1 VIDTPVPAA
10 AALPPDYPADLER
23 VWRAADG
30 TVVTFR
36 ALRPDDIDQE
46 LAFIAGL
53 SEETLHLRLQY
64 SSRGVSREDA
74 MRLLQ
79 LDYRDTLAV
88 GALIREETGDRL
100 IGVSRYARQ
109 PGTDRAECAVVVAD
123 GWQGRG
129 IGTELMRGL
138 ALAAR
143 SRGIRALAGTIL
155 AENRRILDLAQRFGP
170 VTRSEPSSAGV
181 VEVTIDLEQPAAP
194 S

>member
-10 AALPPDYPADLER
+10 ATLPPDYPADLER
-23 VWRAADG
+23 VWHAADG
-30 TVVTFR
+30 TVIAFR
-36 ALRPDDIDQE
+36 ALRPDDLDRE

-53 SEETLHLRLQY
+53 SEETLHLRVQY
-64 SSRGVSREDA
+64 SSRGVTREEA
-74 MRLLQ
+74 AKLLQ

-88 GALIREETGDRL
+88 GALVRDETGDQL

-129 IGTELMRGL
+129 VGTELMRAL
-138 ALAAR
+138 ASAAR
-143 SRGIRALAGTIL
+143 SRGIRALVGTVL

-170 VTRSEPSSAGV
+170 VARSEPSSAGV
-181 VEVTIDLEQPAAP
+181 IEVTIDLQQPVTP
-194 S
+194 C